1 MPSNHLILCHPLLPP
16 AFSLSQHQSLLQWV
30 NSSHQ
35 VAKVLELQ
43 HQSFQW
49 FPLGLTGLIS
59 LKSNLSSQHLSFKAS
74 VLLHVAFFIVQLSHP
89 YMTTGKTIA
98 LTIQTF
104 VGKVIA
110 LLFNTFL
117 GLSSQ
122 PCLTQWNYEPCHVGP
137 PKTDGLRWRVLTKCG
152 TLEKGMANHFSILA
166 LRTPWT
172 VWKGK
177 KIGHWKMNC
186 PGW

>member
-1 MPSNHLILCHPLLPP
+1 MFAVVGSLGCVWLFSTPWTAASQASLSFIISQSLLKLTSIESMMPSNHLILCHPLLPP

-59 LKSNLSSQHLSFKAS
+59 LKSKVLSSQRLSFKGS

-98 LTIQTF
+98 LTI
-104 VGKVIA
+104 
-110 LLFNTFL
+110 
-117 GLSSQ
+117 
-122 PCLTQWNYEPCHVGP
+122 
-137 PKTDGLRWRVLTKCG
+137 
-152 TLEKGMANHFSILA
+152 
-166 LRTPWT
+166 
-172 VWKGK
+172 
-177 KIGHWKMNC
+177 
-186 PGW
+186 

>member
-1 MPSNHLILCHPLLPP
+1 MFAVVGSLGCVWLFSTPWTAASQASLSFTISQSLLKLTSIESMMPSNHLIPCHPLLPP

-59 LKSNLSSQHLSFKAS
+59 LKSKGLSSQRLSFKGS

-98 LTIQTF
+98 LTI
-104 VGKVIA
+104 
-110 LLFNTFL
+110 
-117 GLSSQ
+117 
-122 PCLTQWNYEPCHVGP
+122 
-137 PKTDGLRWRVLTKCG
+137 
-152 TLEKGMANHFSILA
+152 
-166 LRTPWT
+166 
-172 VWKGK
+172 
-177 KIGHWKMNC
+177 
-186 PGW
+186 

>member
-1 MPSNHLILCHPLLPP
+1 MFAVVGSLGCVWLFSTPWTAASQASLSFIISQSLLKLTSIESMMPSNHLILCHPLLPP

-43 HQSFQW
+43 LQHQSFQW

-59 LKSNLSSQHLSFKAS
+59 LKSKVLSSQRLSFKGS

-98 LTIQTF
+98 LTI
-104 VGKVIA
+104 
-110 LLFNTFL
+110 
-117 GLSSQ
+117 
-122 PCLTQWNYEPCHVGP
+122 
-137 PKTDGLRWRVLTKCG
+137 
-152 TLEKGMANHFSILA
+152 
-166 LRTPWT
+166 
-172 VWKGK
+172 
-177 KIGHWKMNC
+177 
-186 PGW
+186 